1 VPDWDG
7 PNWNKP
13 RAGRPF
19 AIWAAL
25 SLACC
30 ALAYCSL
37 FTWYPGIVAS
47 YGVNFRRALT
57 WELLRWNLWLPV
69 AALILRWNR
78 AAQLRGPTGALR
90 YGAAALFFPAL
101 HIALV
106 LAAYFPFSPAGL
118 VAFLRHRA
126 YVLMPDYLTGIVIC
140 GLVLGLAHAWRQQSR
155 AAQLETQLAQAQLE
169 ALKMQLHP
177 HFLFNTL
184 NAVAALQLED
194 PETARR
200 MLVRLSDFLR
210 ATLESAGVHEVTL
223 SREVDF
229 VSRYLE
235 IERVRFPKKLAVEIE
250 IDPGA
255 RDALVPNLILQP
267 IVENAIRH
275 GIAAKACAGR
285 VQIHACRSNGSLQL
299 RVRDTGPGLKGA
311 NPQALHL
318 VGCGVGRGYN
328 AGSHSGRGLAITRAR
343 LQRMYGAAASLSL
356 RNAPGGGLEV
366 EIEIPYAMASAQA
379 DRAAN
384 GAHA

>member
-1 VPDWDG
+1 MG
-7 PNWNKP
+7 RQLEMQLANFNRP
-13 RAGRPF
+13 RAARRF
-19 AIWAAL
+19 AVWAAL

-37 FTWYPGIVAS
+37 FTWYPGSVAS

-78 AAQLRGPTGALR
+78 AAPLRGFAAALR
-90 YGAAALFFPAL
+90 YSASALLFPAL
-101 HIALV
+101 YITLL

-118 VAFLRHRA
+118 VAFVRHRA
-126 YVLMPDYLTGIVIC
+126 YVLAPDYLTGIVIC
-140 GLVLGLAHAWRQQSR
+140 GLVLGLAHAWREQAR

-169 ALKMQLHP
+169 ALKMQLQP

-210 ATLESAGVHEVTL
+210 ATLENAGVNEVSL
-223 SREVDF
+223 DREVDF

-250 IDPGA
+250 VDPGV
-255 RDALVPNLILQP
+255 REALVPNLILQP

-275 GIAAKACAGR
+275 GIAAQACAGR
-285 VQIHACRSNGSLQL
+285 VEIHAGRRNGSLQL
-299 RVRDTGPGLKGA
+299 RVRDTGPGLNRA
-311 NPQALHL
+311 NPQSLHL
-318 VGCGVGRGYN
+318 PGN
-328 AGSHSGRGLAITRAR
+328 HSGRGLAITRAR
-343 LQRMYGAAASLSL
+343 LERMYGAAASLSL
-356 RNAPGGGLEV
+356 RDAAGGGLEV
-366 EIEIPYAMASAQA
+366 EIQIPFAMVAGHA
-379 DRAAN
+379 DGAAN
-384 GAHA
+384 GAHV

>member
-1 VPDWDG
+1 MERQVELQAA
-7 PNWNKP
+7 NWNVSNWNAP
-13 RAGRPF
+13 RAGRRF
-19 AIWAAL
+19 ATWAAL
-25 SLACC
+25 SLGCC
-30 ALAYCSL
+30 ALAYCSV
-37 FTWYPGIVAS
+37 FTWYPGSVAS
-47 YGVNFRRALT
+47 YGVDFRRALT
-57 WELLRWNLWLPV
+57 WELLLWNLWLPV

-78 AAQLRGPTGALR
+78 GVRLRGAYALIR
-90 YGAAALFFPAL
+90 HAASALFFPAL
-101 HIALV
+101 HIALL

-118 VAFLRHRA
+118 VALLRHRA
-126 YVLMPDYLTGIVIC
+126 YVLIPDYLTGIVIC
-140 GLVLGLAHAWRQQSR
+140 GLMLGLAHAWREQAR

-210 ATLESAGVHEVTL
+210 ATLENAGVHEVSL

-285 VQIHACRSNGSLQL
+285 VQIQAGRRNGSLQL
-299 RVRDTGPGLKGA
+299 RVRDTGPGLNGA
-311 NPQALHL
+311 PQP
-318 VGCGVGRGYN
+318 VGGG
-328 AGSHSGRGLAITRAR
+328 HSGRGLAITRAR
-343 LQRMYGAAASLSL
+343 LERMYGAAACLSL

-366 EIEIPYAMASAQA
+366 EIEIPF
-379 DRAAN
+379 AA
-384 GAHA
+384 AHA

>member
-1 VPDWDG
+1 MGRQFDLQAA
-7 PNWNKP
+7 NWNVENWNEP
-13 RAGRPF
+13 RAGRRL
-19 AIWAAL
+19 AVWAAL

-37 FTWYPGIVAS
+37 FTWYPGSVAN

-78 AAQLRGPTGALR
+78 AAPPRGIAAVLR
-90 YGAAALFFPAL
+90 YAASAILFPAL
-101 HIALV
+101 HIALL

-118 VAFLRHRA
+118 VALLRHRA
-126 YVLMPDYLTGIVIC
+126 YVLMPDYLTGIVAC
-140 GLVLGLAHAWRQQSR
+140 GLVLGLAHAWRQQAR
-155 AAQLETQLAQAQLE
+155 AVQLETQLAQAQLE
-169 ALKMQLHP
+169 ALKMQLQP

-210 ATLESAGVHEVTL
+210 GTLENAGANEVSL
-223 SREVDF
+223 DREVDF

-250 IDPGA
+250 IDPAA

-285 VQIHACRSNGSLQL
+285 VQIQAGRRNGSLQL
-299 RVRDTGPGLKGA
+299 RVRDTGPGLNSA
-311 NPQALHL
+311 NPQSPHMP
-318 VGCGVGRGYN
+318 GNHG
-328 AGSHSGRGLAITRAR
+328 GRGLTITRAR
-343 LQRMYGAAASLSL
+343 LEQMYGAAASLSL
-356 RNAPGGGLEV
+356 RNAAGGGLEV
-366 EIEIPYAMASAQA
+366 EIEIPFATSVGHAGG
-379 DRAAN
+379 AAN

>member
-1 VPDWDG
+1 VRLRG
-7 PNWNKP
+7 
-13 RAGRPF
+13 
-19 AIWAAL
+19 
-25 SLACC
+25 
-30 ALAYCSL
+30 AY
-37 FTWYPGIVAS
+37 
-47 YGVNFRRALT
+47 
-57 WELLRWNLWLPV
+57 
-69 AALILRWNR
+69 ALIRH
-78 AAQLRGPTGALR
+78 AAS
-90 YGAAALFFPAL
+90 ALFFPAL
-101 HIALV
+101 HIALL

-118 VAFLRHRA
+118 VALLRHRA
-126 YVLMPDYLTGIVIC
+126 YVLIPDYLTGIVIC
-140 GLVLGLAHAWRQQSR
+140 GLMLGLAHAWREQAR

-210 ATLESAGVHEVTL
+210 ATLENAGVHEVSL

-285 VQIHACRSNGSLQL
+285 VQIQAGRRNGSLQL
-299 RVRDTGPGLKGA
+299 RVRDTGPGLNGA
-311 NPQALHL
+311 PQP
-318 VGCGVGRGYN
+318 VGGG
-328 AGSHSGRGLAITRAR
+328 HSGRGLAITRAR
-343 LQRMYGAAASLSL
+343 LERMYGAAACLSL

-366 EIEIPYAMASAQA
+366 EIEIPF
-379 DRAAN
+379 AA
-384 GAHA
+384 AHA